1 MKRNLLL
8 LMACLLVSLQ
18 GFCQFGVK
26 AGMNFNSFGDVKAD
40 YDKSSIANTLE
51 SAVQN
56 KTGFHVGVLYKFQI
70 PLVGVAVQ
78 PELIYSQTK
87 GDIELKYSGLT
98 SFKSDVSVDYLQLPV
113 SLQWGPDL
121 LMFRPFVD
129 VTPFVGYALNNE
141 ASGVKLQGE
150 FMSKVQNKWE
160 GVNRLEYGL
169 GLGGGIEIW
178 KLQLVCRYNW
188 NFGDL
193 FNADGGTADWNEI
206 WNTATDSVKTGKN
219 FGGVTLSLAF
229 LF

>member
-1 MKRNLLL
+1 MVIALCVMTFWGSYTLK
-8 LMACLLVSLQ
+8 A
-18 GFCQFGVK
+18 GDFGVV
-26 AGMNFNSFGDVKAD
+26 AGASFT
-40 YDKSSIANTLE
+40 SIREVSTDMA
-51 SAVQN
+51 
-56 KTGFHVGVLYKFQI
+56 TGFHAGVSYKFRL
-70 PLVGVAVQ
+70 PLGFAVQ
-78 PELIYSQTK
+78 PSVLYHM
-87 GDIELKYSGLT
+87 
-98 SFKSDVSVDYLQLPV
+98 KSSLVEGAIADVTTFDYKMGYVEVPV

>member
-1 MKRNLLL
+1 MTFWGSYTLK
-8 LMACLLVSLQ
+8 A
-18 GFCQFGVK
+18 GDFGVV
-26 AGMNFNSFGDVKAD
+26 AGASFT
-40 YDKSSIANTLE
+40 SIREVSTDMA
-51 SAVQN
+51 
-56 KTGFHVGVLYKFQI
+56 TGFHAGVSYKFRL
-70 PLVGVAVQ
+70 PLGFAVQ
-78 PELIYSQTK
+78 PSVLYHM
-87 GDIELKYSGLT
+87 
-98 SFKSDVSVDYLQLPV
+98 KSSLVEGAIADVTTFDYKMGYVEVPV

-169 GLGGGIEIW
+169 GLGGGIEVW

>member
-1 MKRNLLL
+1 MTFWGSYTLK
-8 LMACLLVSLQ
+8 A
-18 GFCQFGVK
+18 GDFGVV
-26 AGMNFNSFGDVKAD
+26 AGASFTNIREVSTDMA
-40 YDKSSIANTLE
+40 
-51 SAVQN
+51 
-56 KTGFHVGVLYKFQI
+56 TGFHAGVSYKFRL
-70 PLVGVAVQ
+70 PLGFAVQ
-78 PELIYSQTK
+78 PSVLYHM
-87 GDIELKYSGLT
+87 
-98 SFKSDVSVDYLQLPV
+98 KSSLVEGAIADVTTFDYKMGYVEVPV